1 MVGRPM
7 RKVFCSGRTRA
18 GLREGKNIPCKMK
31 GYPLSDGKTFRCK
44 YHGLSSVDRFN
55 KASYTDETRIKQ
67 LKGLYQFKN
76 YTDEQI
82 KEYYYRKIKSRI
94 DKREKSVYYRRKASQ
109 GNDPFRNFVRGS
121 KQQTPLSFQLD
132 QVLQFFKEKSRDRSK
147 NNGS

>member
-18 GLREGKNIPCKMK
+18 GLREGKNIPCRMK
-31 GYPLSDGKTFRCK
+31 GYPLSDGKTFKCK
-44 YHGLSSVDRFN
+44 YHGFSSVDRFN

-82 KEYYYRKIKSRI
+82 KEYYYTKTKPRI
-94 DKREKSVYYRRKASQ
+94 DNRAKSIYYRRKAKS
-109 GNDPFRNFVRGS
+109 GSNPFRDFVGGS
-121 KQQTPLSFQLD
+121 RRKTSLSFQLD
-132 QVLQFFKEKSRDRSK
+132 EVSLFLKKKSRDRNK
-147 NNGS
+147 D

>member
-1 MVGRPM
+1 MVGRPQ

-44 YHGLSSVDRFN
+44 YHGKQNVDRFN

-109 GNDPFRNFVRGS
+109 GNDPFRNFVRRN
-121 KQQTPLSFQLD
+121 KQQTSLSFQLD
-132 QVLQFFKEKSRDRSK
+132 EVLQFFKKKSRDRNK
-147 NNGS
+147 D